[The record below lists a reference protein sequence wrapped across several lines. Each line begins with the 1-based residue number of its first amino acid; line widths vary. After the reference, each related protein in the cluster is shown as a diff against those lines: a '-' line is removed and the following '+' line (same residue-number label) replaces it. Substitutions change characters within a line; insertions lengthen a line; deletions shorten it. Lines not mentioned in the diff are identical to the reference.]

1 MAAWSWGLAGASNMK
16 IIDSISALR
25 AIEKGWALTIG
36 NFDGVHLGHRQII
49 EATKEAARDHSACGT
64 AVMTFEP
71 HPVAILY
78 PEKAPGV
85 LTPLE
90 LKARLLADC
99 GVDCLIVLKDS
110 PQLLALS
117 PEAFIDEF
125 LMATVEP
132 AVVVEGPTFNFGKNR
147 AGNIDTLRR
156 LGEERDF
163 KVIEV
168 DGYMMQDEGAGGG
181 GGESVVCCS
190 SLIRRYLHAGN
201 AAAAKSALGRPYR
214 LIGTVVPGRGVGSE
228 MGFPTA
234 NIEPLEQIIP
244 AHGVYAGRVTIG
256 SDVRDVCNT
265 SHRLGAVFS
274 IGHAKTF
281 SDVSGLL
288 VEAHIM
294 EGNVP
299 DLNGKFLALDFVQHI
314 RPQQK
319 FETRGELKAQIERDC
334 QRSKVILG
342 GGDGAALPRDG

>member
-1 MAAWSWGLAGASNMK
+1 MK
-16 IIDSISALR
+16 IIDSISPLQ

-49 EATKEAARDHSACGT
+49 EATKQAARDHGACGT

-110 PQLLALS
+110 PQLLAMS

-132 AVVVEGPTFNFGKNR
+132 AVVVEGPTFNFGKDR
-147 AGNIDTLRR
+147 AGDIDTLRR
-156 LGEERDF
+156 LGGERDF
-163 KVIEV
+163 KVVEV

-181 GGESVVCCS
+181 ESVVCCS
-190 SLIRRYLHAGN
+190 SLIRRLLHAGN
-201 AAAAKSALGRPYR
+201 VAGARSALGRAYR
-214 LIGTVVPGRGVGSE
+214 LIGTVVPGRGVGSK
-228 MGFPTA
+228 MGFATA

-256 SDVRDVCNT
+256 SDLRDVCNT
-265 SHRLGAVFS
+265 SQRLGAVFS
-274 IGHAKTF
+274 VGYAETF
-281 SDVSGLL
+281 PDVSGLL
-288 VEAHIM
+288 VEAHIL

-299 DLNGKFLALDFVQHI
+299 DLEGKFLALDFVEHI

-319 FETRGELKAQIERDC
+319 FETTAELKTQIERDC
-334 QRSKVILG
+334 QRSKMILG
-342 GGDGAALPRDG
+342 GTD

>member
-1 MAAWSWGLAGASNMK
+1 SNMK

-49 EATKEAARDHSACGT
+49 EATKRVARDHHACGT

-132 AVVVEGPTFNFGKNR
+132 AVVVEGPTFNFGRDR

-156 LGEERDF
+156 LGAERGF

-168 DGYMMQDEGAGGG
+168 DGYMMQDEGTGGAGGAG
-181 GGESVVCCS
+181 GAGGESVVCCS

-201 AAAAKSALGRPYR
+201 VAAAKSALGRAYR

-256 SDVRDVCNT
+256 SDLHDVCNT
-265 SHRLGAVFS
+265 SQRLGAVFS

-281 SDVSGLL
+281 PDVSSLL
-288 VEAHIM
+288 VEAHIL
-294 EGNVP
+294 EGDVA
-299 DLNGKFLALDFVQHI
+299 DLDGKFLALDFVRHI

-319 FETRGELKAQIERDC
+319 FETRDELKAQIERDC
-334 QRSKVILG
+334 LRSKTILE
-342 GGDGAALPRDG
+342 GGD

>member
-1 MAAWSWGLAGASNMK
+1 MAAWSWGLAGVSNMK
-16 IIDSISALR
+16 IIDSISALQ

-49 EATKEAARDHSACGT
+49 EATKQAAKDHSACGM

-90 LKARLLADC
+90 LKSRLLADC

-132 AVVVEGPTFNFGKNR
+132 AVVVEGPTFNFGKDR
-147 AGNIDTLRR
+147 AGDIDTLRR
-156 LGEERDF
+156 LGAERGF

-168 DGYMMQDEGAGGG
+168 DGYMMQDEGA

-201 AAAAKSALGRPYR
+201 VAAARSAMGRAYR
-214 LIGTVVPGRGVGSE
+214 LIGTVVPGRGVGSK

-244 AHGVYAGRVTIG
+244 AHGVYAGHVTVG
-256 SDVRDVCNT
+256 SDAGDVCNT

-274 IGHAKTF
+274 IGYAETF
-281 SDVSGLL
+281 PDVNSLL

-294 EGNVP
+294 EGDVP
-299 DLNGKFLALDFVQHI
+299 DLEGKFLALDFVQHI

-319 FETRGELKAQIERDC
+319 FETTGELKAQIERDC
-334 QRSKVILG
+334 CRSKTILE
-342 GGDGAALPRDG
+342 GGD